1 MDSGGALSGL
11 SCPVRIHRL
20 QKSQS
25 TGTCRTPQ
33 HTFMHQPIR
42 NIAIIAHVDHGKTTL
57 VDEML
62 RQSGTFREN
71 QEVAERVMDSNVLE
85 RERGITIMA
94 KNTAVIWEGTK
105 INIVD
110 TPGHADFGG
119 EVERILKM
127 VNGVILLVDAAE
139 GPLPQTRFVLRKSL
153 ALGYRPIVV
162 INKMDRKDA
171 RPDDVIN
178 EVFDLFVSLDAS
190 DEQLD
195 FPLLYAVGIKG
206 WARRQPADTNEDL
219 GPMFDVIIDHVP
231 EPERPFEKP
240 FKMLVS
246 NVEWN
251 DYVGRIAIGRVEQ
264 GTIERNQ
271 PILLV
276 NRNGEIKEKSRI
288 TKLFTYS
295 GLEKIPVDLAGA
307 GDIVALAGY
316 ELTDIGDSLTAES
329 DPTPVP
335 YYDIDKPTIAM
346 YFRVNDSPFSGQEG
360 KFVTSNML
368 KDRLLKEL
376 RTNVS
381 LRVDLTENPD
391 VFKVSGRGELQLA
404 ILIETMRREGYEF
417 SVSRPEVLMQEVEG
431 ALLEPVEEVV
441 ITVDEAYSSRVIEIL
456 MSRKGT
462 MTGMTTEMEM
472 IRLDFRVP
480 SRGLIGFRSD
490 VLTETRGTAMI
501 HQQFDSYEPYK
512 GEIPG
517 RTNGVLVALEKGN
530 VTQYALEGLQ
540 DRGQFITEPGD
551 PVYMGQVVGFNNRG
565 DDMIVNVVKKKNLT
579 NHRAAQSADAVKLSA
594 ARKLSLEQF
603 LEFIEDDELLEVTPQ
618 SFRVRKKFLDPHERK
633 RRG

>member
-1 MDSGGALSGL
+1 
-11 SCPVRIHRL
+11 
-20 QKSQS
+20 
-25 TGTCRTPQ
+25 
-33 HTFMHQPIR
+33 MHQPIR

-94 KNTAVIWEGTK
+94 KNTAVIWNGTK

-206 WARRQPADTNEDL
+206 WARLNSGDTNEDL
-219 GPMFDVIIDHVP
+219 GPLFDLITDHVP
-231 EPERPFEKP
+231 EPERPLGKP

-251 DYVGRIAIGRVEQ
+251 DYLGRIAIGRVEQ
-264 GTIERNQ
+264 GAIERNQ

-276 NRNGEIKEKSRI
+276 NRNGEVKEKSRI
-288 TKLFTYS
+288 TKLFTYA
-295 GLEKIPVDLAGA
+295 GLEKIPVDRGEA

-316 ELTDIGDSLTAES
+316 EQTDIGDSLTTES

-346 YFRVNDSPFSGQEG
+346 YFRVNDSPFAGLEG
-360 KFVTSNML
+360 KFVTSNMI

-381 LRVDLTENPD
+381 LRVDMTDNPD

-431 ALLEPVEEVV
+431 VLHEPVEEVV
-441 ITVDEAYSSRVIEIL
+441 ITVDEQYSSRVIEIL
-456 MSRKGT
+456 MGRKGT
-462 MTGMTTEMEM
+462 MTGMTTEMDM
-472 IRLDFRVP
+472 IRVDFRVP

-517 RTNGVLVALEKGN
+517 RTNGVLVALENGN
-530 VTQYALEGLQ
+530 VTHYALEGLQ
-540 DRGQFITEPGD
+540 DRGQFIAEPGD
-551 PVYMGQVVGFNNRG
+551 PVYMGQVVGFNNRS

-579 NHRAAQSADAVKLSA
+579 NHRASQSADAVKISTA
-594 ARKLSLEQF
+594 KKLSLEQF
-603 LEFIEDDELLEVTPQ
+603 MEFIEDDELLEVTPKN
-618 SFRVRKKFLDPHERK
+618 FRVRKKFLNPHDRK
-633 RRG
+633 KKV